1 MTTLHQILSSR
12 SSSDASTHGRR
23 RCVESFIGRIWP
35 LSGDPNQATVSEHGD
50 PTDNS
55 PAHRHRQRTPAPP
68 LAAPAR
74 LRRAYITPLLR
85 TAEVTA
91 SDLRLQ
97 RRFRLCIQRRSA
109 CTAAAAP
116 VLHRSNAAPLHR
128 SATARRALRHQ
139 GKTSGRRLQHGASAV
154 AHLRCAAPAR
164 PVFCPT
170 CLCASY
176 RRSP

>member
-12 SSSDASTHGRR
+12 SSSDASTHSRR

-55 PAHRHRQRTPAPP
+55 PARHHRHRQRTPAPP

-85 TAEVTA
+85 TVEVTV
-91 SDLRLQ
+91 SDLRISSPQ
-97 RRFRLCIQRRSA
+97 ISVSSVASA
-109 CTAAAAP
+109 SASSAAP
-116 VLHRSNAAPLHR
+116 PAPPPLHR
-128 SATARRALRHQ
+128 ASN
-139 GKTSGRRLQHGASAV
+139 GA
-154 AHLRCAAPAR
+154 
-164 PVFCPT
+164 
-170 CLCASY
+170 
-176 RRSP
+176 

>member
-55 PAHRHRQRTPAPP
+55 PARRHRQRTLAPP

-91 SDLRLQ
+91 SDLRISSPQ
-97 RRFRLCIQRRSA
+97 ISVSSVASA
-109 CTAAAAP
+109 SASSAAP
-116 VLHRSNAAPLHR
+116 PAPPPLHR
-128 SATARRALRHQ
+128 CISPPFPLTEAQTDNSLARSSLS
-139 GKTSGRRLQHGASAV
+139 TNL
-154 AHLRCAAPAR
+154 
-164 PVFCPT
+164 
-170 CLCASY
+170 
-176 RRSP
+176 RSPQL